1 MKKYVEIISR
11 MLNRPENWDFSGAK
25 LLYAGVDIG
34 TFKTII
40 IIIDEKGVPRAANMQ
55 RAQVVQSGLI
65 MDYMGAV
72 KIVKKLFAQITE
84 NCPLP
89 ITKGATSYP
98 PQTESSNINTTRY
111 ILEGLGL
118 EVVNVL
124 DEPTAAN
131 LVLKIQD
138 GAIVDVGGGTTGIAV
153 IKNGKVVYSNDEPTG
168 GTHLSLVL
176 AGSMKVNYERAEQI
190 KTDKKKA
197 PQIIQIVRPVID
209 KISTI
214 IHSYLIEF
222 KEVET
227 VCLVGG
233 TFELDGLAAI
243 VKKNLNLNI
252 LQLNTAQMITP
263 YGIALSSL
271 LKVEIN

>member
-1 MKKYVEIISR
+1 MAGMRKEVKIISR
-11 MLNRPENWDFSGAK
+11 MLNCPEKWDFSGAK

-40 IIIDEKGVPRAANMQ
+40 IIVDEKGIPRAANMEQ
-55 RAQVVQSGLI
+55 AQVVQSGLI

-72 KIVKKLFAQITE
+72 KIVKKLMAQITE
-84 NCPLP
+84 KCPLP

-111 ILEGLGL
+111 ILEGMGL
-118 EVVNVL
+118 EVVRVL

-131 LVLKIQD
+131 HVLKIQD

-153 IKNGKVVYSNDEPTG
+153 IKDGKVVYTNDEPTG
-168 GTHLSLVL
+168 GIHLSLVL
-176 AGSMKVNYERAEQI
+176 AGSMKINYEKAELI
-190 KTDKKKA
+190 KADKEKTG
-197 PQIIQIVRPVID
+197 QIIQIVRPVID

-214 IHSYLIEF
+214 IHSHLREF

-233 TFELDGLAAI
+233 TCELDGLAAI
-243 VKKNLNLNI
+243 VKKNLNLNV
-252 LQLNTAQMITP
+252 LKLDSAQMITP

-271 LKVEIN
+271 